1 MSLTRR
7 LSHALDRRALTVD
20 AVVTGVISLLMLPV
34 FIGQSSFGGG
44 ASRPVFLLGSLGMVL
59 LAAASVFR
67 RRRTDPA
74 VWAGLTG
81 AVLLIPVGI
90 DAVFTLA
97 AAPFV
102 VLVAHSAASL
112 GSRRVRRAA
121 FIGIVAGAV
130 LLSLLRFSVWTE
142 AHPAAIIVL
151 GFSTLAVGL
160 SGWALGD
167 VARARRQALR
177 SAEERALRLER
188 EAAQERR
195 LAAQDERARIAREMH
210 DIVAHSL
217 AVIVTQADG
226 GRYAAQADPAAG
238 PRTLEV
244 IAGTARE
251 SLAQMRSLLGVLRSD
266 GEAEHSAAPDLDSL
280 DELVRTS
287 REQGVDA
294 AITVSGEPRRN
305 ELPPGAELVL
315 YRAAQEI
322 VTNAVRHA
330 GPRPAVLLELAWE
343 RGRVRLTGRSRS
355 LGGEGAPAVP
365 PIGEG
370 SRLGLRGMAERV
382 SLYGGRLRAGPTS
395 TGFRVDAVLP
405 CTPDTAPVSASASA
419 PAARKAAL

>member
-1 MSLTRR
+1 MSLTHRISQV
-7 LSHALDRRALTVD
+7 LERRALTVD
-20 AVVTGVISLLMLPV
+20 AVAAGLLSLLMVPV
-34 FIGQSSFGGG
+34 FIAQSTFGGG
-44 ASRPVFLLGSLGMVL
+44 GRSALFDLGLLGLLL
-59 LAAASVFR
+59 LAAASVVR
-67 RRRTDPA
+67 RRRTDAA
-74 VWAGLTG
+74 VWTGLLG
-81 AVLLIPVGI
+81 AVLIIPIGI
-90 DAVFTLA
+90 DAVYTLA

-112 GSRRVRRAA
+112 GSQRARRAA
-121 FIGIVAGAV
+121 FAGIVAGAV
-130 LLSLLRFSVWTE
+130 VLTVLRFAVWY
-142 AHPAAIIVL
+142 ASPPVAILVL

-167 VARARRQALR
+167 VARSRRLALQ
-177 SAEERALRLER
+177 SAEDRALRLEH

-251 SLAQMRSLLGVLRSD
+251 SLTQMRSLLGVLRSD

-280 DELVRTS
+280 EELVRSS
-287 REQGVDA
+287 REQGVQA
-294 AITVSGEPRRN
+294 ALTVTGTPRRQ

-322 VTNAVRHA
+322 ITNAVRHA

-343 RGRVRLTGRSRS
+343 RTEARLTGRSRS
-355 LGGEGAPAVP
+355 LGEDGTPAAE

-395 TGFRVDAVLP
+395 SGFRVDAVLP
-405 CTPDTAPVSASASA
+405 CTPDTAS
-419 PAARKAAL
+419 RKAAL